1 MALHYKLNPLFESIS
16 GTISRKR
23 FPDGHVET
31 SLKLRL
37 ARLRAPHLYS
47 ATPYSTLSPYQNNL
61 GSYLTTFGRLF
72 YSGGPIILKEYFDW
86 GVVGRWSRDG
96 NVETPN

>member
-31 SLKLRL
+31 IV
-37 ARLRAPHLYS
+37 
-47 ATPYSTLSPYQNNL
+47 ATKKGTIYKRTWYPPRPNVKK
-61 GSYLTTFGRLF
+61 TT
-72 YSGGPIILKEYFDW
+72 
-86 GVVGRWSRDG
+86 
-96 NVETPN
+96 

>member
-31 SLKLRL
+31 IV
-37 ARLRAPHLYS
+37 
-47 ATPYSTLSPYQNNL
+47 ATKK
-61 GSYLTTFGRLF
+61 GSIYVRK
-72 YSGGPIILKEYFDW
+72 YYPRKSSSG
-86 GVVGRWSRDG
+86 VSR
-96 NVETPN
+96 EMLP